1 MSMDSNPVPSFV
13 TEWVN
18 LADPRL
24 GARAVSAS
32 DEFFAPKEGLLGVA
46 PAVFIPDKYGPVGK
60 WMDGW
65 ETRRRRDAGHDWC
78 VVRLGLPGVIKGFD
92 IDTSHFTGNYPQAAS
107 IECCHSAEDVP
118 GAATEWTTLVPA
130 MALKGNSHHYIPHAD
145 FGAGSA
151 WTHLRL
157 NIFPDGGVARLRVYG
172 KVACD
177 WSARSASELYD
188 LAAIQSGAR
197 AVACNDAHFGRPS
210 NMLGPG
216 RGVNMGDG
224 WETRRRREPGNDW
237 SIIELGHPGRIAKIV
252 IDTAHFKGNYPDRCS
267 VQAALVA
274 AVPGS
279 AVIAQSM
286 FWPVLLSEQ
295 KLSADAIHE
304 FAQLNDLGAVSHI
317 RLNII
322 PDGGVSRI
330 RVWGN
335 PACS

>member
-1 MSMDSNPVPSFV
+1 MNTDPSIPSFV
-13 TEWVN
+13 TDWVN

-24 GARAVSAS
+24 GARAISAS

-46 PAVFIPDKYGPVGK
+46 PAVFVPDKYGPVGK

-107 IECCHSAEDVP
+107 IECCHAAEDDP
-118 GAATEWTTLVPA
+118 GPATQWTTLVAA
-130 MALKGNSHHYIPHAD
+130 MALKGNSHHYVPHSD
-145 FGAGSA
+145 IGAGRI
-151 WTHLRL
+151 WTHVRL

-172 KVACD
+172 QVACD
-177 WSARSASELYD
+177 WSARSTNELYD
-188 LAAIQSGAR
+188 LAAVQNGGR
-197 AVACNDAHFGRPS
+197 AIACNDAHFGRPN

-224 WETRRRREPGNDW
+224 WETRRRREPGHDW
-237 SIIELGHPGRIAKIV
+237 AIIKLGHSGKIAKIV
-252 IDTAHFKGNYPDRCS
+252 VDTAHFKGNYPDRCS
-267 VQAALVA
+267 VQAALA
-274 AVPGS
+274 AGVSGG
-279 AVIAQSM
+279 ALIAQSM
-286 FWPVLLSEQ
+286 FWPALLSEQ

-304 FAQLNDLGAVSHI
+304 FTQLNDLGAVSHI

-330 RVWGN
+330 RVLGY
-335 PACS
+335 PQG